1 MKSECVIANSFLA
14 RTREAGWSIMQKF
27 SESKVRCRAL
37 FTCRT
42 GGVQNTII
50 SMCSNARM
58 WIMESCPTW
67 TTNQPDQKTF
77 MSAWRTERYWIQIAS
92 RTSMFVGCACCKL
105 LQNLLS
111 STSRANDATMQ
122 ALRHR
127 LGRRYAFQ
135 SAQRLADEKLME
147 QCRRSNKLE
156 WLLSNKH

>member
-1 MKSECVIANSFLA
+1 MPIANSFLA
-14 RTREAGWSIMQKF
+14 RTREAGWSIVQKF

-50 SMCSNARM
+50 YLYVIERAHVDHGVLSHLDNKPA
-58 WIMESCPTW
+58 
-67 TTNQPDQKTF
+67 DQKTF
-77 MSAWRTERYWIQIAS
+77 MSAWRTECYWIQLAS
-92 RTSMFVGCACCKL
+92 RTSMFVGCACCKP

-127 LGRRYAFQ
+127 LGRHYAFQ

-147 QCRRSNKLE
+147 QCRRSNNLE
-156 WLLSNKH
+156 W

>member
-1 MKSECVIANSFLA
+1 MPLPTHANCKFISCKDSRSWLEHHAEVFGEQSPMSGAIYLPYGRRSEYYYLYVFE
-14 RTREAGWSIMQKF
+14 RTH
-27 SESKVRCRAL
+27 VDH
-37 FTCRT
+37 
-42 GGVQNTII
+42 GVLSHLDNKP
-50 SMCSNARM
+50 A
-58 WIMESCPTW
+58 
-67 TTNQPDQKTF
+67 DQKTF
-77 MSAWRTERYWIQIAS
+77 MSAWRTECYWIQLAS

-147 QCRRSNKLE
+147 QCRRSNNLE
-156 WLLSNKH
+156 W